1 MESFA
6 EQKVKDGKLVGVKL
20 KYDGKITGIKIIGDF
35 FIYPEEALYKIE
47 NAIVG
52 MSAISK
58 KSEIA
63 ERISKVVTEE
73 KAELIGVTP
82 EAIADV
88 ICTAVSA

>member
-1 MESFA
+1 
-6 EQKVKDGKLVGVKL
+6 
-20 KYDGKITGIKIIGDF
+20 
-35 FIYPEEALYKIE
+35 
-47 NAIVG
+47 